1 MFYTLQKPSS
11 RIHQGESI
19 YVDDS
24 GSSPG
29 LVAAFECSPQSEHEV
44 GCLVSVSAQKDSKIT
59 QKQYAVLTACW
70 RWVGVEEPLDD
81 DDDTVMTM
89 IMVMVNIV
97 NNKYT
102 MMIMRKNMLILMVS
116 LIPKRTMASTK
127 A

>member
-1 MFYTLQKPSS
+1 MT
-11 RIHQGESI
+11 
-19 YVDDS
+19 
-24 GSSPG
+24 
-29 LVAAFECSPQSEHEV
+29 
-44 GCLVSVSAQKDSKIT
+44 VSAQKDSKIT

-70 RWVGVEEPLDD
+70 LWVGVEEPLDDDD